1 MINHKISN
9 HLKRAQGL
17 GLAAFQPLISLELHI
32 VTQERRLNPTSLA
45 ARAAKDKLNK
55 PDDPISIL
63 KSSKHLDSGSHRCR
77 TADPQRD

>member
-1 MINHKISN
+1 
-9 HLKRAQGL
+9 
-17 GLAAFQPLISLELHI
+17 